1 MIDESNKLI
10 EKYITGGISDFFT
23 KLDELKLVYI
33 DNNDILQSVISARK
47 IYEGLYGKVKIQD
60 IRLPE
65 NVNDKLY
72 LTAFHSYIN
81 SSLQLFKDQVIKNE
95 LLILDKHIILLLYN
109 IKYGK

>member
-60 IRLPE
+60 
-65 NVNDKLY
+65 
-72 LTAFHSYIN
+72 TFHSYIN